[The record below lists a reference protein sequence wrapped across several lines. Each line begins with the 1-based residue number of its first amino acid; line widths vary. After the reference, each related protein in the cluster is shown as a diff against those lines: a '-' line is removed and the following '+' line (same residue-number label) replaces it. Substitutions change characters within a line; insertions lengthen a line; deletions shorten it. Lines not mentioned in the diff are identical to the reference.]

1 MIHESL
7 LYRKKSE
14 HPNWQSARINTE
26 VDMWRTAWHIRERN
40 SQHNVNIHQRL
51 TMYAAWIPSVCTV
64 QKYSKLK
71 PKFQL
76 PTPGKWPVK
85 SVVGNCY
92 VNASPRTL
100 PRLCLHWR
108 NEMWYRTA
116 LSVDRYKPPQQSA
129 CIKWV
134 GELTQNQRNYRLL
147 QPNDG
152 ASSKTKN
159 WGTRQSG
166 NPPRLINLMPWHEG
180 WCRKVPP

>member
-116 LSVDRYKPPQQSA
+116 LSVIGTSHLNNQLASNGSESWRR
-129 CIKWV
+129 IK
-134 GELTQNQRNYRLL
+134 GTIDFFNQMMVRV
-147 QPNDG
+147 
-152 ASSKTKN
+152 A
-159 WGTRQSG
+159 RQRTEARG
-166 NPPRLINLMPWHEG
+166 NPGIPQG
-180 WCRKVPP
+180 W